1 MNPQALLMMAEKH
14 YAYSRVI
21 EARVFDTLPKRV
33 GYIMHSHDLGPAEL
47 EALVRSCDVDA
58 DRLDKGEFRQLL
70 RGLGGGS
77 SYSSGSSGSSVS
89 SGSEDYR
96 LLCRAWLAGERTSLV
111 GKGCSNREIDTYFSS
126 IDTDKSGSLDVN
138 EVSRQLLQLKEAIRR
153 KAYASGLAKCTGLR
167 QTMEAFQRAA
177 ALVVTWQSRPAAR
190 RPSASTCLGKL
201 LLEKSIKVDALRTGL
216 DLDGSGKIDKVE
228 FGEALRSHGLGFE
241 CTAEE
246 VDELFDEFDVDCSQS
261 LVVKELMVSITKLL
275 QDARD
280 QAAAEARA
288 AGDASGARV
297 QAEQAMRRAFKLAAA
312 QAWLEV

>member
-1 MNPQALLMMAEKH
+1 M
-14 YAYSRVI
+14 YSIHVH
-21 EARVFDTLPKRV
+21 VTCTVYMYP
-33 GYIMHSHDLGPAEL
+33 
-47 EALVRSCDVDA
+47 
-58 DRLDKGEFRQLL
+58 
-70 RGLGGGS
+70 
-77 SYSSGSSGSSVS
+77 
-89 SGSEDYR
+89 
-96 LLCRAWLAGERTSLV
+96 LCTVQV